1 MGNDKPPLLAIYVE
15 WRPTWPEW
23 KPSLIQRQRAGRGDI
38 MNRRKSSVRIRRHT
52 CLEPGVPGNRP
63 RSGAFTLVELLV
75 VIAIIGILIA
85 LLLPAIQAARESA
98 RRSQCVNNMK
108 QIGLAMHNHVLTQQK
123 LPCAALGYLP
133 NCTSNSSPYC
143 EWRALT
149 AQTQI
154 LPFVEEGAY
163 SALLDKRA
171 RWVNPLN
178 EQLWGLQV
186 PSYLCPSDDSIGRVC
201 LLPDASTGLT
211 YTAARTNMVVCVGTG
226 TLYTGPSDFQVT
238 PPILRTVAMSAGLQT
253 DGAFYLEKG
262 RRLNEFI
269 DGTAH
274 TVLSSE
280 MLAGRP
286 DDASGDTRGMWSN
299 VFTGGAV
306 YEHKLTPNSSSPD
319 NLRGT
324 CNTAKPLPFMP
335 CMLAADTSVEYFAAR
350 SKHPGGV
357 NVLFADGHVDFA
369 LDEIDPNLWKYLAT
383 VQGSEVIKFP

>member
-1 MGNDKPPLLAIYVE
+1 METILDSAPPRDE
-15 WRPTWPEW
+15 
-23 KPSLIQRQRAGRGDI
+23 I
-38 MNRRKSSVRIRRHT
+38 MNRRKSSVRILCPT
-52 CLEPGVPGNRP
+52 CLQLARVSSKRP

-75 VIAIIGILIA
+75 VIAIIGVLIA

-108 QIGLAMHNHVLTQQK
+108 QIGLAMHNHVLVLQT
-123 LPCAALGYLP
+123 LPSAALGFLP
-133 NCTSNSSPYC
+133 NCTVASLPYC

-149 AQTQI
+149 AQVQI
-154 LPFVEEGAY
+154 LPYLEEGAY

-178 EQLWGLQV
+178 EQLWNIQV
-186 PSYLCPSDDSIGRVC
+186 SSYLCPSDDANGRVYV
-201 LLPDASTGLT
+201 LPDSSSGLA
-211 YTAARTNMVVCVGTG
+211 YKAARTNMVVCVGTG
-226 TLYTGPSDFQVT
+226 TLYTGTADFSNT
-238 PPILRTVAMSAGLQT
+238 PPKLRAPAANAALQT

-262 RRLNEFI
+262 RRLNEFV

-274 TVLSSE
+274 TVLGSE

-286 DDASGDTRGMWSN
+286 DDSSGDTRGMWSN

-319 NLRGT
+319 SLRGS
-324 CNTAKPLPFMP
+324 CNTASPPPFMP
-335 CMLAADTSVEYFAAR
+335 CVLATDNNAEYFAAR

-357 NVLFADGHVDFA
+357 NVLYADGHVDFTP
-369 LDEIDPNLWKYLAT
+369 DEIDPNLWKYLAT
-383 VQGSEVIKFP
+383 IQGLEVIKLP